1 MENPA
6 SCTAIVV
13 LCTAPDEPIAQQL
26 ATDVLNAGLA
36 ACVTAL
42 PGAHSFYIWEGKL
55 EQQKE
60 VQLVIK
66 SDTLHQQAL
75 LQRLKQQHP
84 YQTPELLVVPIT
96 DGDKDYLTWLTAS
109 LR

>member
-1 MENPA
+1 MQNTA

-13 LCTAPDEPIAQQL
+13 LCTAPDERCAQQL

-36 ACVTAL
+36 ACVTLL
-42 PGAHSFYIWEGKL
+42 PGAYSFYVWEGKL
-55 EQQKE
+55 DQQKE

-66 SDTLHQQAL
+66 SDLLHQNAL

-84 YQTPELLVVPIT
+84 YQTPELLVVPIS

>member
-13 LCTAPDEPIAQQL
+13 LCTAPDEPVAQQL
-26 ATDVLNAGLA
+26 ATGVLNAGLA
-36 ACVTAL
+36 ACVTLL
-42 PGAHSFYIWEGKL
+42 PGAHSFYLWEGKL

-66 SDTLHQQAL
+66 SDTLHQDAL
-75 LQRLKQQHP
+75 LQHLKQRHP
-84 YQTPELLVVPIT
+84 YQTPELLVVPLT

-109 LR
+109 LH